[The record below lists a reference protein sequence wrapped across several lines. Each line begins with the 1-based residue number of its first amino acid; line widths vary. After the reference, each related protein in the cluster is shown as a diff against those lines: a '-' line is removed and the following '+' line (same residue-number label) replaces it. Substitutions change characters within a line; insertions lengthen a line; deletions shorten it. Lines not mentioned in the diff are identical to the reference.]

1 MALKS
6 FICPC
11 GRTAAKEAG
20 AVNRAERQGLQIYC
34 SRECAWLHHRKNKT
48 PEQKKEEKRLYDM
61 EYRSKNRELLKEK
74 KAAYYRENRELLKEK
89 KAAYYRENHNIEKE
103 REQRKKRSAQ
113 HVQYCQRPEYRMWKK
128 GYDRQYRA
136 KKFYG
141 EFAEC
146 HLLVLSIR
154 DECLERMDDRDI
166 RNLNGTLNKKQER
179 RRDYDRT

>member
-1 MALKS
+1 MALKL
-6 FICPC
+6 FTCPC
-11 GRTAAKEAG
+11 GRTAEKESG
-20 AVNRAERQGLQIYC
+20 AINHAEKQGLRIYC
-34 SRECAWLHHRKNKT
+34 TRECAGIHRRKNKT
-48 PEQKKEEKRLYDM
+48 SEQKKEEKRLYDI
-61 EYRSKNRELLKEK
+61 EYRSKNRD
-74 KAAYYRENRELLKEK
+74 LLKEK
-89 KAAYYRENHNIEKE
+89 KAAYYRENHNREKE

-128 GYDRQYRA
+128 GYDRQYRPM
-136 KKFYG
+136 KFYG

-179 RRDYDRT
+179 RRDYDRTYRQELEDSPLGDA